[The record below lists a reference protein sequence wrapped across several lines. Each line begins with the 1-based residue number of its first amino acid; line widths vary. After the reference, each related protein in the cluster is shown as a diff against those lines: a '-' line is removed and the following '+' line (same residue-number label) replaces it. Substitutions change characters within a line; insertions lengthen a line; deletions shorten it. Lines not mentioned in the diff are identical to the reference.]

1 MKPLKLA
8 IAFSLLAAP
17 ALANPAMAKT
27 APAACPA
34 SLHPATSAEIVFSG
48 DEAVVSYADWRA
60 FVDSE
65 VMPRFPASLPTSDV
79 YQAGGKGPFTRQQA
93 RAVLLV
99 LTGADRERDKVHA
112 IRDAYRD
119 RFRHQQAVI
128 LESPACVAF

>member
-8 IAFSLLAAP
+8 FAMSLLAAP
-17 ALANPAMAKT
+17 ALAKT

-65 VMPRFPASLPTSDV
+65 VMPRFPASLPVSDV
-79 YQAGGKGPFTRQQA
+79 YQAGGKGPFARQQA
-93 RAVLLV
+93 RAVLVV